1 MTFDYRHL
9 IDKSVLDILK
19 KILEDIQSNGISD
32 DRSIYISFRTN
43 AQGVVLSKP
52 VKQKYPK
59 EITIIL
65 QHQFKNLTVLDE
77 KFTVNITFS
86 GITETVEV
94 PFNTITSFLDPVAN
108 FGFQFAVSNEAKLG
122 KSNSYVNKA
131 DILPS
136 KFKLTDNKKAKI
148 NNKEATV
155 VAFDKFR
162 KKSEEG
168 SVY

>member
-1 MTFDYRHL
+1 MRLLLLNRSNSKPRGWGLAWQQKSPNLIYMYVMTFDYRHL

-86 GITETVEV
+86 GITET
-94 PFNTITSFLDPVAN
+94 D
-108 FGFQFAVSNEAKLG
+108 
-122 KSNSYVNKA
+122 
-131 DILPS
+131 
-136 KFKLTDNKKAKI
+136 
-148 NNKEATV
+148 
-155 VAFDKFR
+155 
-162 KKSEEG
+162 
-168 SVY
+168 

>member
-1 MTFDYRHL
+1 MKICYIISTC
-9 IDKSVLDILK
+9 DKYLDT
-19 KILEDIQSNGISD
+19 
-32 DRSIYISFRTN
+32 R
-43 AQGVVLSKP
+43 
-52 VKQKYPK
+52 VKYQM
-59 EITIIL
+59 ESM
-65 QHQFKNLTVLDE
+65 FKN
-77 KFTVNITFS
+77 
-86 GITETVEV
+86 
-94 PFNTITSFLDPVAN
+94 
-108 FGFQFAVSNEAKLG
+108 
-122 KSNSYVNKA
+122 VNKA

>member
-94 PFNTITSFLDPVAN
+94 PFNTITSFLDPAAN
-108 FGFQFAVSNEAKLG
+108 FGFQFAVPNEAKLA

-168 SVY
+168 SIY

>member
-19 KILEDIQSNGISD
+19 KILEDIQSNEISD

-94 PFNTITSFLDPVAN
+94 PFNTITSFLDPAAN
-108 FGFQFAVSNEAKLG
+108 FGFQFAAPNEAKLA

-168 SVY
+168 SIY

>member
-19 KILEDIQSNGISD
+19 KILKDIQSNGISD

-43 AQGVVLSKP
+43 AQEVVLSKP

>member
-19 KILEDIQSNGISD
+19 KILKDIQSNGISD

-94 PFNTITSFLDPVAN
+94 PFNTITILD
-108 FGFQFAVSNEAKLG
+108 FSLRCLMRL
-122 KSNSYVNKA
+122 NSVKV
-131 DILPS
+131 ILM
-136 KFKLTDNKKAKI
+136 
-148 NNKEATV
+148 
-155 VAFDKFR
+155 
-162 KKSEEG
+162 
-168 SVY
+168 

>member
-1 MTFDYRHL
+1 
-9 IDKSVLDILK
+9 
-19 KILEDIQSNGISD
+19 
-32 DRSIYISFRTN
+32 
-43 AQGVVLSKP
+43 
-52 VKQKYPK
+52 
-59 EITIIL
+59 
-65 QHQFKNLTVLDE
+65 
-77 KFTVNITFS
+77 
-86 GITETVEV
+86 
-94 PFNTITSFLDPVAN
+94 
-108 FGFQFAVSNEAKLG
+108 VSNEAKLG

>member
-94 PFNTITSFLDPVAN
+94 PFNTITSFLDPAAN
-108 FGFQFAVSNEAKLG
+108 FGFQFAVSNEGKLA

-168 SVY
+168 SIY

>member
-19 KILEDIQSNGISD
+19 KILKDIQSNGISD

-94 PFNTITSFLDPVAN
+94 PFNTITSFLDPAAN

-162 KKSEEG
+162 KKSEER